1 MAFCPMPGARWAWGN
16 LVWFKKGLTA
26 KDKLH
31 FSSKGYALQGELLYR
46 ALKNGYLDYKEH
58 TH

>member
-1 MAFCPMPGARWAWGN
+1 MGGYGSI
-16 LVWFKKGLTA
+16 LDWFKKGLTA

-31 FSSKGYALQGELLYR
+31 FSRKGYELQGELLYR
-46 ALKNGYLDYKEH
+46 ALQNGYLNYKQH